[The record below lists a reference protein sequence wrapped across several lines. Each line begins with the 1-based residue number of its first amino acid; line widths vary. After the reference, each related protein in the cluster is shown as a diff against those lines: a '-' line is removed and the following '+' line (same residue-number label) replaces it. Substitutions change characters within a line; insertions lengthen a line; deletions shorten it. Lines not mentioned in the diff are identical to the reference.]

1 MERERLM
8 RYAIG
13 VDLGGTNVK
22 FVAVTETGDVL
33 ERATE
38 STTDAGTGWE
48 ECIRSRIARFEST
61 HGPTEWI
68 GVAAP
73 GLAARDGRSIAWMQ
87 GRMTGVQGFDW
98 TQRLERRRTVPVL
111 NDAQAAVLGETWR
124 GAAAG
129 TRNVVLLTLGTGVGG
144 GALVDGRL
152 LRGHLGRAG
161 HLGHISL
168 DADGARDIVGT
179 PGSLEDAIGDCT
191 VAQRSGG
198 RFASTALLLDAYRAG
213 DPTAAAVWSR
223 SVEHLAVGISSLINV
238 LDPEVVV
245 IGGGIARA
253 GDDLFRP
260 LAAHLD
266 RVEWRPLGAGVAI
279 VPAALGEF
287 AGAFGAAY
295 HTLHANAA

>member
-1 MERERLM
+1 M

-13 VDLGGTNVK
+13 VDVGGTNVK
-22 FVAVTETGDVL
+22 FVAVTETGDTI
-33 ERATE
+33 ERATDRTMDVDSGWADCVRARLAVIE
-38 STTDAGTGWE
+38 SA
-48 ECIRSRIARFEST
+48 
-61 HGPTEWI
+61 HGPTDWV

-73 GLAARDGRSIAWMQ
+73 GLASRDGRSIAWMQ
-87 GRMTGVQGFDW
+87 GRMAGVQGFDW
-98 TQRLERRRTVPVL
+98 TARLARQRTVPVL
-111 NDAQAAVLGETWR
+111 NDAHAAVLGEAWR

-129 TRNVVLLTLGTGVGG
+129 NRNVLMLTLGTGVGG

-161 HLGHISL
+161 HAGHISL

-198 RFASTALLLDAYRAG
+198 RFASTELLLEAYRAG
-213 DPTAAAVWSR
+213 DPTAKAVWMR
-223 SVEHLAVGISSLINV
+223 SVERLAVGISSLINV

-245 IGGGIARA
+245 VGGGIARA

-260 LAAHLD
+260 LAASLD
-266 RVEWRPLGAGVAI
+266 RVEWKPLGDGVAV

-295 HTLHANAA
+295 HTLHASTA

>member
-22 FVAVTETGDVL
+22 IVAVTESGDL
-33 ERATE
+33 IGRCAE
-38 STTDAGTGWE
+38 STVDAGVAWAE
-48 ECIRSRIARFEST
+48 RVPARLARMQAE

-73 GLAARDGRSIAWMQ
+73 GLAASDGRSIAWMQ

-98 TQRLERRRTVPVL
+98 TAHLGRQRAVPVL
-111 NDAQAAVLGETWR
+111 NDAHAAVLGEAWR

-129 TRNVVLLTLGTGVGG
+129 ARNVVMLTLGTGVGG

-191 VAQRSGG
+191 VARRSGG
-198 RFASTALLLDAYRAG
+198 RFLSTALLLDAYRAG

-223 SVEHLAVGISSLINV
+223 SVERLAVGISSLVNV

-253 GDDLFRP
+253 GDALFNP
-260 LAAHLD
+260 LAAHLE
-266 RVEWRPLGAGVAI
+266 RVEWRPLGAGVAV

-295 HTLHANAA
+295 HTLHATPA

>member
-1 MERERLM
+1 MERDRLM

-22 FVAVTETGDVL
+22 LVAVTETGDAL
-33 ERATE
+33 ERVTE
-38 STTDAGTGWE
+38 RTVDSGSEWA
-48 ECIRSRIARFEST
+48 ECIRSRLARIEAA
-61 HGPTEWI
+61 HGGTEFV

-73 GLAARDGRSIAWMQ
+73 GLAARDGRSIAWMR
-87 GRMTGVQGFDW
+87 GRMAGVQDFDW
-98 TQRLERRRTVPVL
+98 TARLERRRTVPVL
-111 NDAQAAVLGETWR
+111 NDAHAAVLGEAWR

-129 TRNVVLLTLGTGVGG
+129 ARNVVMLTLGTGVGG
-144 GALVDGRL
+144 GAVVDGRL
-152 LRGHLGRAG
+152 LRGHVGRAG

-168 DADGARDIVGT
+168 DADGTRDIVGT

-198 RFASTALLLDAYRAG
+198 RFTSTALLLDAYRAG
-213 DPTAAAVWSR
+213 DQTAAAVWSR
-223 SVEHLAVGISSLINV
+223 SVERLAVGISSLINV

-253 GDDLFRP
+253 GNDLFRP
-260 LAAHLD
+260 LAASLD
-266 RVEWRPLGAGVAI
+266 RVEWRPLGAGVAV

-295 HTLHANAA
+295 HTLHANIA

>member
-1 MERERLM
+1 M

-22 FVAVTETGDVL
+22 FVAVTESGDL
-33 ERATE
+33 IERSAE
-38 STTDAGTGWE
+38 STVDAGSGWAE
-48 ECIRSRIARFEST
+48 HVPARLARIEAE
-61 HGPTEWI
+61 HGPSEWI

-73 GLAARDGRSIAWMQ
+73 GLAASDGRSIAWMQ

-98 TQRLERRRTVPVL
+98 TTHLGRPRPVPVL
-111 NDAQAAVLGETWR
+111 NDAHAAVLGEAWR

-129 TRNVVLLTLGTGVGG
+129 ARNVMMLTLGTGVGG

-161 HLGHISL
+161 HVGHISL
-168 DADGARDIVGT
+168 DADGAPDIVGT

-191 VAQRSGG
+191 VARRSGG
-198 RFASTALLLDAYRAG
+198 RFASTELLLDAYRAG
-213 DPTAAAVWSR
+213 DPAAEAVWSR
-223 SVEHLAVGISSLINV
+223 SVECLAVGISSLINV

-253 GDDLFRP
+253 GDALFRP
-260 LAAHLD
+260 LAGYLD
-266 RVEWRPLGAGVAI
+266 RVEWRPLGAGVAV

>member
-22 FVAVTETGDVL
+22 LVAVTETGDEI

-38 STTDAGTGWE
+38 STVDAGSGWAT
-48 ECIRSRIARFEST
+48 CIRAQLTRIESA
-61 HGPTEWI
+61 HGPTECV

-73 GLAARDGRSIAWMQ
+73 GLAAGDGRSIAWMQ

-98 TQRLERRRTVPVL
+98 TVGLERQRPVPVL
-111 NDAQAAVLGETWR
+111 NDAHAAVLGEAWR

-129 TRNVVLLTLGTGVGG
+129 ARNVVMLTLGTGVGG

-161 HLGHISL
+161 HFGHVSL
-168 DADGARDIVGT
+168 DADGGPDIVGT

-191 VAQRSGG
+191 VARRSGG
-198 RFASTALLLDAYRAG
+198 GFASTQRLLDAYRAG
-213 DPTAAAVWSR
+213 DPAAEAVWTR
-223 SVEHLAVGISSLINV
+223 SVERLAVGISSLINV

-253 GDDLFRP
+253 GDALFGP
-260 LAAHLD
+260 LAAHLE

-279 VPAALGEF
+279 VPAALGEY
-287 AGAFGAAY
+287 AGAFGAAH
-295 HTLHANAA
+295 HTLHASVA

>member
-1 MERERLM
+1 M

-22 FVAVTETGDVL
+22 FVAVTETGDAI

-38 STTDAGTGWE
+38 RTTDEGSTWAQ
-48 ECIRSRIARFEST
+48 CVHARLAQLEAA
-61 HGPTEWI
+61 HGPTQLV

-73 GLAARDGRSIAWMQ
+73 GLVARDGRSIAWMQ
-87 GRMTGVQGFDW
+87 GRMAGVQGFDW
-98 TQRLERRRTVPVL
+98 TAQLQRGRTVPLL
-111 NDAQAAVLGETWR
+111 NDAHAAVLGETWR

-129 TRNVVLLTLGTGVGG
+129 YRNVLMLTLGTGVGG
-144 GALVDGRL
+144 GAVVDGRL

-161 HLGHISL
+161 HFGHMSL
-168 DADGARDIVGT
+168 DAEGTPDIVGM

-191 VAQRSGG
+191 LAKRSAG
-198 RFASTALLLDAYRAG
+198 RFTSTELLLEAHRAG
-213 DPTAAAVWSR
+213 DPDASAVWSR
-223 SVEHLAVGISSLINV
+223 SVERLAVGISSLINV

-295 HTLHANAA
+295 HTLHTNAA

>member
-13 VDLGGTNVK
+13 VDLGGTKVK
-22 FVAVTETGDVL
+22 FVAVTDAGDAI

-38 STTDAGTGWE
+38 NTDDAGSGWV
-48 ECIRSRIARFEST
+48 ECIRSRLACIEAA
-61 HGPTEWI
+61 HGPTDFI

-98 TQRLERRRTVPVL
+98 TAGLGRHRAVSVL
-111 NDAQAAVLGETWR
+111 NDAHAAVLGEAWR
-124 GAAAG
+124 GAASG
-129 TRNVVLLTLGTGVGG
+129 KPNVLMLTLGTGVGG
-144 GALVDGRL
+144 GAVVDGRL

-168 DADGARDIVGT
+168 DADGAPDIVGT

-198 RFASTALLLDAYRAG
+198 RFASTESLLDAYRAG
-213 DPTAAAVWSR
+213 DPTARAVWLR
-223 SVEHLAVGISSLINV
+223 SVERLAVGISSLINV

-253 GDDLFRP
+253 GEDLFLP

-266 RVEWRPLGAGVAI
+266 RVEWRPLGDRVAI

>member
-1 MERERLM
+1 
-8 RYAIG
+8 
-13 VDLGGTNVK
+13 
-22 FVAVTETGDVL
+22 
-33 ERATE
+33 
-38 STTDAGTGWE
+38 
-48 ECIRSRIARFEST
+48 
-61 HGPTEWI
+61 
-68 GVAAP
+68 
-73 GLAARDGRSIAWMQ
+73 MQ

-98 TQRLERRRTVPVL
+98 TQQLERRRTVPVL
-111 NDAQAAVLGETWR
+111 NDAQAAVLGEAWR

-168 DADGARDIVGT
+168 DAEGALDIVGT
-179 PGSLEDAIGDCT
+179 PGSLEEAIGDCT

-198 RFASTALLLDAYRAG
+198 RFTSTALLLDAHRAG
-213 DPTAAAVWSR
+213 DPTATAVWSR
-223 SVEHLAVGISSLINV
+223 SVERLAVGIASLINV

-279 VPAALGEF
+279 VPAALGEL

>member
-1 MERERLM
+1 M

-13 VDLGGTNVK
+13 VDLGGTKVK
-22 FVAVTETGDVL
+22 FVAVTDAGDAI

-38 STTDAGTGWE
+38 NTADAGCGWA
-48 ECIRSRIARFEST
+48 ECIRSRVARIEAA
-61 HGPTEWI
+61 HGPTEFL

-98 TQRLERRRTVPVL
+98 TAALDRRRAVPVL
-111 NDAQAAVLGETWR
+111 NDAHAAVLGEAWL

-129 TRNVVLLTLGTGVGG
+129 KQNVLMLTLGTGVGG
-144 GALVDGRL
+144 GAVVDGRL

-161 HLGHISL
+161 HVGHTSL

-191 VAQRSGG
+191 VAHRSGG
-198 RFASTALLLDAYRAG
+198 RFASTESLLDAYRDG
-213 DPTAAAVWSR
+213 DPTARAVWHR
-223 SVEHLAVGISSLINV
+223 SVERLAVGVSSLINV

-253 GDDLFRP
+253 GDDLFLP

-266 RVEWRPLGAGVAI
+266 RVEWRPLGDRVAI
-279 VPAALGEF
+279 VPAALGDF
-287 AGAFGAAY
+287 AGAFGAAH
-295 HTLHANAA
+295 HTLQVNAA